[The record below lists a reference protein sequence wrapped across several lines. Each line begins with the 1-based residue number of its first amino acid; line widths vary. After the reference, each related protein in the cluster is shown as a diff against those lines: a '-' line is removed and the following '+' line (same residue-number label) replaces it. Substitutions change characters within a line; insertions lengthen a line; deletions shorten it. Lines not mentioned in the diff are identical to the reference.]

1 MLTVA
6 QRIAKCRRMRGMSK
20 ADLAKRAC
28 LPRATITHIEQRRSN
43 GLSTITLVKIA
54 DALNVS
60 TDFLLG
66 RNRRKHI
73 KRDK

>member
-6 QRIAKCRRMRGMSK
+6 DRIKRRRNALGISK
-20 ADLAKRAC
+20 AELARRSG

-54 DALNVS
+54 DALNAS
-60 TDFLLG
+60 TDYLLG
-66 RNRRKHI
+66 RYRK
-73 KRDK
+73 

>member
-1 MLTVA
+1 MTVA
-6 QRIAKCRRMRGMSK
+6 ERIKRQRRSMGLSK
-20 ADLAKRAC
+20 AELARRSG

-54 DALNVS
+54 DVLKIS

-66 RNRRKHI
+66 RNHRKR
-73 KRDK
+73 KK

>member
-6 QRIAKCRRMRGMSK
+6 ERIKRKRKTMGLSK
-20 ADLAKRAC
+20 AELVRGSG

-43 GLSTITLVKIA
+43 GFSTITLVKIV
-54 DALNVS
+54 DALKVS

-66 RNRRKHI
+66 RNRKWSG
-73 KRDK
+73 

>member
-6 QRIAKCRRMRGMSK
+6 ERIGRCRKALGMSK
-20 ADLAKRAC
+20 ANLAKQAG

-60 TDFLLG
+60 ADFLLG
-66 RNRRKHI
+66 RNSRKF
-73 KRDK
+73 RF